1 MKRDELHP
9 GDYVEHRSARN
20 TIWEVVAVEPWTPD
34 GGQAKL
40 RWVGGERITY
50 EARLRIFEV
59 YDGGDVALIRDL
71 CPANPM
77 LVIALVSQTKGP
89 PPK

>member
-20 TIWEVVAVEPWTPD
+20 TIWEVVAVDSWTPD

-40 RWVGGERITY
+40 RWVGGEKITY
-50 EARLRIFEV
+50 DMRPKIFEV
-59 YDGGDVALIRDL
+59 YEGGDVALIRHL
-71 CPANPM
+71 RPANPM
-77 LVIALVSQTKGP
+77 LVIALVSQGKKP
-89 PPK
+89 PIK